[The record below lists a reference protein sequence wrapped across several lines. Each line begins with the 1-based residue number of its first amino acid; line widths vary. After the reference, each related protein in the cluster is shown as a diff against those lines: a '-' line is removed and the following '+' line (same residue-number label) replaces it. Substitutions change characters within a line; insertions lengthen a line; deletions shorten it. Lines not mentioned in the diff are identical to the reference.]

1 MEVQLPELET
11 LLLGSL
17 GRRSPEASASRYEN
31 SRVEVS
37 GEVKQRLPLGDRCA
51 MSKNTMYKSHGLQGQ
66 VGSVLAWISMDSIKY
81 SK

>member
-17 GRRSPEASASRYEN
+17 GRRSPEATASRYEN

-37 GEVKQRLPLGDRCA
+37 GEVKQRLPVGDRCA
-51 MSKNTMYKSHGLQGQ
+51 VSPCFTHFARTEAVCWHGY
-66 VGSVLAWISMDSIKY
+66 AWIPKY

>member
-17 GRRSPEASASRYEN
+17 GRRSPEATASRYEN

-37 GEVKQRLPLGDRCA
+37 GEVKQRLPVGDRCA
-51 MSKNTMYKSHGLQGQ
+51 VSPILQGQ
-66 VGSVLAWISMDSIKY
+66 RQCVGMDIHGFQNIPNKMSEGY
-81 SK
+81 